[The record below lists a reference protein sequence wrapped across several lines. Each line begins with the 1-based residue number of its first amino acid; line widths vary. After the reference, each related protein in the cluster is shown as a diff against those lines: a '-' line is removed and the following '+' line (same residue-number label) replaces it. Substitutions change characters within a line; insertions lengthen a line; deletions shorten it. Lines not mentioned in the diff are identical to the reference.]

1 MKEKI
6 PYALQACLALL
17 KADGIALKKA
27 GDHFCFSKEDKNLNF
42 VLSGE
47 TYRIP
52 ENIEYTVL
60 HEDQLLS
67 APTKMAALIRSKL
80 KGNKIIFARNCSW
93 KKCDAKTAQD
103 FLNAYHI
110 MNATKSAFN
119 CALVYKDEIA
129 ALASFS
135 KGRKMNRLREDQRS
149 YELIRFCCKDG
160 ITVAGG
166 LTKLVLN
173 FCREK
178 KAGDIMTYVDKQ
190 LSDGK
195 TFVSAGFKKHSESEP
210 HYFLVDK
217 VSKERTVCLNKDSF
231 DHDKFY
237 LSHNAGNIKLVFTP

>member
-6 PYALQACLALL
+6 PYALQACSVLL
-17 KADGIALKKA
+17 KADGIDLKKE
-27 GDHFCFSKEDKNLNF
+27 GDHFCFSKEDINLNF

-47 TYRIP
+47 SSGFP
-52 ENIEYTVL
+52 EKPDFMVL

-67 APTKMAALIRSKL
+67 APVKMAALIRSRL
-80 KGNKIIFARNCSW
+80 KGNKIIFARNCTW
-93 KKCDAKTAQD
+93 KKCESKTATD
-103 FLNAYHI
+103 FLNTYHI
-110 MNATKSAFN
+110 MNTTKSAFN
-119 CALVYKDEIA
+119 CALVYKDELV

-135 KGRKMNRLREDQRS
+135 KGRKMNRLKEDQRS

-195 TFVSAGFKKHSESEP
+195 TFISAGFKKHSESEP

-217 VSKERTVCLNKDSF
+217 NSYERIPAKKEQDY
-231 DHDKFY
+231 DPAKFY
-237 LSHNAGNIKLVFTP
+237 MSHNTGNIKLVFTP